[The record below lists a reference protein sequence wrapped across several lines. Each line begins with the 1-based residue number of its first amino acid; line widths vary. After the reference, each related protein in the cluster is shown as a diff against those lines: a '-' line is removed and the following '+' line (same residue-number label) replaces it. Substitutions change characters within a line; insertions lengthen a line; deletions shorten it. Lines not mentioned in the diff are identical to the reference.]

1 MITEMIIVG
10 AIRKKMGLPP
20 LKFFNVSPPSEG
32 TNVLLASARAKE
44 EQSSTPEPRVA
55 SGASSASPPNR
66 GLPAWLPGLRSRP
79 STGAWS
85 RLSTA
90 PSLVPGASYAALLD
104 LGWKKSLAT
113 PGVVQS
119 GLEEK
124 GFSNVRVFLT
134 RADAPSELTSLG
146 PGDGPWV
153 TGTWSGPAQA
163 GALPSEI
170 VAAWVKS
177 TPASAPAQPPAAR
190 PAPAPSPG
198 PNPYARQ
205 SPARVAVAPSGPVDV
220 TQKPGWIVPVKA
232 VQQALIRWG
241 FLPAIDVR
249 TGRPSDDGWRGASTD
264 TAVRAFQTYANL
276 PVNGIVDARFM
287 QLVTKP
293 MPQVDPSRAPRPV
306 PRTPRPPR
314 RTSPQ
319 GTPAPGPAPAP
330 APPAPT
336 IAPDG
341 TVLDQDPTHPPA
353 DAPGG
358 TANAKKPGFL
368 SSLSDLV
375 SKNPWAA
382 GAVAIAAVSVTALSL
397 APSSTPI
404 ILQRS

>member
-32 TNVLLASARAKE
+32 TNVLLASVRAKE

-55 SGASSASPPNR
+55 SGASSASSPDR

-113 PGVVQS
+113 SGVVQS

-232 VQQALIRWG
+232 VQQALIRRG
-241 FLPAIDVR
+241 FLGATDPN
-249 TGRPSDDGWRGASTD
+249 TNKPSDDGWRGNATD
-264 TAVRAFQTYANL
+264 AAVRNFQTYASL

-287 QLVTKP
+287 QLVTAP
-293 MPQVDPSRAPRPV
+293 TPSPGPGQRPV
-306 PRTPRPPR
+306 PRAPRPPR
-314 RTSPQ
+314 RTSPN
-319 GTPAPGPAPAP
+319 GTPAPQ
-330 APPAPT
+330 PAPT
-336 IAPDG
+336 G
-341 TVLDQDPTHPPA
+341 VLDQDPTHPPPGDK
-353 DAPGG
+353 DA
-358 TANAKKPGFL
+358 KPSFL
-368 SSLSDLV
+368 DSLKGV
-375 SKNPWAA
+375 VTENPWAA
-382 GAVAIAAVSVTALSL
+382 GAIALAAVSVAALSL
-397 APSSTPI
+397 APSPTAI
-404 ILQRS
+404 VLQRS

>member
-32 TNVLLASARAKE
+32 TNVLLASVRAKE

-55 SGASSASPPNR
+55 SGASSASSPDR

-232 VQQALIRWG
+232 VQQALIRRG
-241 FLPAIDVR
+241 FLGATDPN
-249 TGRPSDDGWRGASTD
+249 TNKPSDDGWRGNATD
-264 TAVRAFQTYANL
+264 AAVRNFQTYASL

-287 QLVTKP
+287 QLVTAP
-293 MPQVDPSRAPRPV
+293 TPSPGPGQRPV
-306 PRTPRPPR
+306 PRAPRPPR
-314 RTSPQ
+314 RTSPN
-319 GTPAPGPAPAP
+319 GTPAPQ
-330 APPAPT
+330 PAPT
-336 IAPDG
+336 G
-341 TVLDQDPTHPPA
+341 VLDQDPTHPPPGDK
-353 DAPGG
+353 DA
-358 TANAKKPGFL
+358 KPSFL
-368 SSLSDLV
+368 DSLKGV
-375 SKNPWAA
+375 VTENPWAA
-382 GAVAIAAVSVTALSL
+382 GAIALAAVSVAALSL
-397 APSSTPI
+397 APSPTAI
-404 ILQRS
+404 VLQRS